1 MAENPYVN
9 KVVYGNDTLIDI
21 SDTTATSS
29 DVLNGKY
36 FYTASG
42 AKSQGSATIPV
53 TDVTVNGTSVVS
65 NGIAAIDLTG
75 KSDTGHTHTT
85 IDITNFPTLATVA
98 TSGDYTDLLN
108 KPNVF
113 TGTDGTAAGTTGLV
127 PAPAATDATKYLMAD
142 GTWGFAMTGMVIA
155 RYGVSTYAEVLDA
168 YKKGWIIYT
177 RASSNSNPASGNQL
191 RMAFLAYV
199 NNQDT
204 PTEFEFQYYRSLN
217 SHTYND
223 QCDQVYIYKL
233 NKNNGWSVTI
243 RQAVA
248 KIIPSTG
255 LAYTFVTGNSPT
267 NTIKANLNSE
277 TSLGTIGTT
286 EGLYPVGVDSNG
298 QLCVLIPPAS

>member
-1 MAENPYVN
+1 MAIN
-9 KVVYGNDTLIDI
+9 KVVYGNNTLIDI
-21 SDTTATSS
+21 SDTTATES

-36 FYTASG
+36 FYKSNG
-42 AKSQGSATIPV
+42 AKAQGNATIPV

-75 KSDTGHTHTT
+75 KANASHTHTISDVT
-85 IDITNFPTLATVA
+85 DFPTLANVA
-98 TSGDYTDLLN
+98 TSGDYVDLSN
-108 KPNVF
+108 TPTVF
-113 TGTDGTAAGTTGLV
+113 TGTDGIAAGTSGLV
-127 PAPAATDATKYLMAD
+127 PAPTTADATKYLMGD
-142 GTWGFAMTGMVIA
+142 GSWGFAMTGMVIA

-177 RASSNSNPASGNQL
+177 RASSNSNPASGSQN
-191 RMAFLAYV
+191 RMAFLAYI
-199 NNQDT
+199 NDMTT

-223 QCDQVYIYKL
+223 QCDQVFIYKL

-255 LAYTFVTGNSPT
+255 LAYTFVSGNSPT
-267 NTIKANLNSE
+267 NTIKVKLNSE

-298 QLCVLIPPAS
+298 QLCVLIPSGES

>member
-1 MAENPYVN
+1 MADNPYVN

-21 SDTTATSS
+21 SDTTATSG

-42 AKSQGSATIPV
+42 AKTQGNATIPV

-65 NGIAAIDLTG
+65 SGIAAIDLTG

-85 IDITNFPTLATVA
+85 IDITDFPTLATVA
-98 TSGDYTDLLN
+98 TSGDYTDLSN
-108 KPNVF
+108 TPTVF

-127 PAPAATDATKYLMAD
+127 PAPATTDATKYLMAD

-155 RYGVSTYAEVLDA
+155 RYGVSAYAEVLDA

-217 SHTYND
+217 NHTYND
-223 QCDQVYIYKL
+223 QCDQVYVYKL
-233 NKNNGWSVTI
+233 NKSSGWSVTI

-255 LAYTFVTGNSPT
+255 LAYTLATGNSPT
-267 NTIKANLNSE
+267 KTIKANLNSE

-298 QLCVLIPPAS
+298 HLCVLIPNE